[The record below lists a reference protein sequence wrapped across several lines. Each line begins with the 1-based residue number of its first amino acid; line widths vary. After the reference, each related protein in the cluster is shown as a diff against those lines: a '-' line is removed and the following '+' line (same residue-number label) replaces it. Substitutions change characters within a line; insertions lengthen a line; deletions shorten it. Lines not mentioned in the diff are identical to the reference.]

1 MDASTLAG
9 LGAEFTI
16 DPGAS
21 FEALDQIER
30 AMGAGAAK
38 VLAEAEKIER
48 ATRGMIDVGG
58 ATVSIQAFGGA
69 VTRAAREA
77 ARELARIE
85 KAGEAM
91 SRSLDRQASTFGKT
105 REEIRAMR
113 VEAAALAAEE
123 KGLTELAGRLRS
135 QQEALAAAESAA
147 ASAAAEA
154 AAAAAQEAQAQRDAA
169 LAARAAAQ
177 AKELLGR
184 EAQALRAS
192 IDPMF
197 AAQQRFDAEMDR
209 AERLYAAGAISARE
223 YAAAQT
229 IARQALADHA
239 RAMAGAGGDVARQ
252 AESERMAAAAAR
264 LRASID
270 PASAAQQR
278 FNAEMDQ
285 ARSLIAAGAISLD
298 EYVAKLRIE
307 REALESS
314 TRAHNNNRGA
324 MAALAPQFQ
333 DAFTQISMGAN
344 VLNVLAVQ
352 GGQAAGQ
359 MVFLGGTA
367 GKVGEFFMGP
377 WGLAITGALLV
388 LGGLTDN
395 LFKAGSASDDLGNR
409 QAALA
414 AELDRTTGK
423 IKEQVSWL
431 SVLANARDA
440 EDKLEKGK
448 AAYKSAQG
456 QFIRGGQ
463 QAGLLYLPDMTV
475 DTVSASGRAFIQ
487 NQISRY
493 TGGIN
498 GGLNAEQIVRNLQA
512 QAGKDPS
519 MRDAVKQIEGLAF
532 AVNDAS
538 NKNRDLQVQ
547 LARTAVALGN
557 ATPEQRKLI
566 AANVESATSASTL
579 IDKQVAVAEATSRT
593 ERARAQLALVQA
605 QGAEADRQGGAA
617 LAKYRQDV
625 TDATREVHAAE
636 AAEKSAAAARR
647 AGRAAASAARREANH
662 EEQLAREAAA
672 TEAQIRNLLGLAE
685 AYRLSGGAALIA
697 EAQVKAES
705 KAIKE
710 RGQIDAEVDRQ
721 VRLAIATRLSEGQ
734 RSTAAMREQAAAQA
748 EVNAMVRAGKVPAQ
762 EAAELVKDRIAD
774 LPLLGAI
781 EAATVRNQIDLAL
794 KLTNALAGQRAAR
807 AQLRETESE
816 GQLLASTDAGARRLA
831 ELREELRLIGQTDEA
846 RARGMAEFRA
856 AQEASAW
863 KGVTPKQRADYIQLQ
878 GQIAAQTV
886 LNTQAQDA
894 YNAALTLTADKWD
907 IIAGK
912 VQGAAQGMADAFGEA
927 GRAIGDVA
935 SIYANYEAERSRAI
949 AEHDAAVKKAAGN
962 EQLLAQENARW
973 ALRSSGAQITMYGDM
988 ASAAK
993 GFFREGTAGY
1003 QAMQRAE
1010 QVFRAVQFALSVRAM
1025 AQNAAE
1031 TATSIA
1037 NSAARTATHAVEAVV
1052 KAIAS
1057 LPFPLN
1063 LAAGAATVAA
1073 LASLGVSIAGSFG
1086 GGNKLPKAN
1095 DGTGTVLGDTTA
1107 KSDSIKRALDA
1118 LKEVDTLTSNYAREM
1133 SASLKSIDSQIGNVA
1148 GLVVRAGDISANAQ
1162 VKTGFEPTALSSML
1176 GKAPDAM
1183 LLAGVGGLIGGPIG
1197 WLAGGALGALTSIT
1211 RDIPIIGDIL
1221 GGISSVVNSLF
1232 GSSTSVIANGLYG
1245 RPQSVGS
1252 IMSGG
1257 FDANYY
1263 SDVEKKKRFFGIV
1276 TGRSYSTKY
1285 ADAAPEL
1292 EQQFTLILRSF
1303 AGAIKLAAGPLGES
1317 TAAVEARLNS
1327 FVVDIGKI
1335 DLKGLS
1341 GQQIQEKLSAVFG
1354 AAADKMAA
1362 SAFPGIQ
1369 QFQRVGEGAF
1379 ETLVRVASTVDS
1391 VNQALGLLGQQ
1402 AQGLGTAAKLGLA
1415 DQFDSVSA
1423 MGSAVDAY
1431 FKGFY
1436 SQSEQAAARQ
1446 AQMAQVFSA
1455 LGITMPATLT
1465 AYRQLVEAQDLNT
1478 AAGRETYATLLKLA
1492 PAFADL
1498 KAAMEGAKSAADVL
1512 NERGDLERQL
1522 LQLQGNTAAIRAL
1535 DLAKLDASNRE
1546 LQQQIWALQDAQE
1559 AAKAADELRKAWTSV
1574 GDSIMDEVKR
1584 IRGLTD
1590 VGGNATFAS
1599 LMGQFNAATL
1609 AARGGDQDAAKSLP
1623 QLSQALL
1630 AAAAKAATSRQ
1641 ELDRVQAQTAASLEA
1656 TYAALAR
1663 YAAAANPAAPA
1674 TAAPAMTTDQ
1684 LLRAAATSQPAT
1696 VAAPA
1701 NDDLAAELRA
1711 LRSEVAAMRAD
1722 NNAGHAA
1729 TASNTGGIKRTMDR
1743 VTAQSG
1749 GDAISTVAAA

>member
-1 MDASTLAG
+1 MDDTVPTLGVGFAIDTEGAFSQIMRLSQMMDEKTVEIVRKVAQVERATGGMMQFGPATASIATFASAATRELQNVTQSKAKTERAGEALVRQLEREAAAMGRTREQMREAKVEALALAAAQQGNTDLADRLLAASRQRQMAAESVAEAQAAAAAEQARRAAEQRAAAEAVVNAQLMERARLQAALERTERLDRPRAIDNGASFSALDERAKAQAAAARQAEINATNQAAREHAELAAAVRNSHAAQIADAEAAERLRAATDPLYAATKRLNEQIAESTRLYYAGATAPAEYARQQEVLMGRLREVGRQQEQASQG
-9 LGAEFTI
+9 LGAVGTSGKLAGHHMQNLAFQFQDLGVQMMAAAGSSAPLKMGFMALMQQGMQI
-16 DPGAS
+16 QGIMSQAGVGVRAVGAAFIS
-21 FEALDQIER
+21 MSKSVLVATLTNPILLGI
-30 AMGAGAAK
+30 AAAIGAAAGAVALLTSAANKGADMKEYAK
-38 VLAEAEKIER
+38 SLGLTAKEIRGLDNVTVTWGDTTKAVFQVAGRAIWQAIGPAVTSAWEKMKEWAAWIFSGWKG
-48 ATRGMIDVGG
+48 AMNFLIGGMVGG
-58 ATVSIQAFGGA
+58 YNVITKTWSYLPSVIGNLFNMAVNASIDAINAMVRKVVEGVNWMVTQANRILPHAAQLPSLKPAQIDHINDQYKGA
-69 VTRAAREA
+69 FAR
-77 ARELARIE
+77 
-85 KAGEAM
+85 
-91 SRSLDRQASTFGKT
+91 FGKT
-105 REEIRAMR
+105 GREEMQK
-113 VEAAALAAEE
+113 ALGTDYVGNAGKSIGGAIVKQTIQNANDRIKKQAEE
-123 KGLTELAGRLRS
+123 KGYL
-135 QQEALAAAESAA
+135 
-147 ASAAAEA
+147 
-154 AAAAAQEAQAQRDAA
+154 
-169 LAARAAAQ
+169 
-177 AKELLGR
+177 
-184 EAQALRAS
+184 
-192 IDPMF
+192 DP
-197 AAQQRFDAEMDR
+197 
-209 AERLYAAGAISARE
+209 
-223 YAAAQT
+223 
-229 IARQALADHA
+229 
-239 RAMAGAGGDVARQ
+239 
-252 AESERMAAAAAR
+252 
-264 LRASID
+264 
-270 PASAAQQR
+270 
-278 FNAEMDQ
+278 
-285 ARSLIAAGAISLD
+285 
-298 EYVAKLRIE
+298 K
-307 REALESS
+307 
-314 TRAHNNNRGA
+314 
-324 MAALAPQFQ
+324 
-333 DAFTQISMGAN
+333 
-344 VLNVLAVQ
+344 
-352 GGQAAGQ
+352 
-359 MVFLGGTA
+359 
-367 GKVGEFFMGP
+367 
-377 WGLAITGALLV
+377 
-388 LGGLTDN
+388 
-395 LFKAGSASDDLGNR
+395 
-409 QAALA
+409 
-414 AELDRTTGK
+414 
-423 IKEQVSWL
+423 
-431 SVLANARDA
+431 
-440 EDKLEKGK
+440 KGK
-448 AAYKSAQG
+448 
-456 QFIRGGQ
+456 
-463 QAGLLYLPDMTV
+463 T
-475 DTVSASGRAFIQ
+475 
-487 NQISRY
+487 
-493 TGGIN
+493 
-498 GGLNAEQIVRNLQA
+498 
-512 QAGKDPS
+512 
-519 MRDAVKQIEGLAF
+519 
-532 AVNDAS
+532 
-538 NKNRDLQVQ
+538 
-547 LARTAVALGN
+547 
-557 ATPEQRKLI
+557 
-566 AANVESATSASTL
+566 
-579 IDKQVAVAEATSRT
+579 
-593 ERARAQLALVQA
+593 
-605 QGAEADRQGGAA
+605 DR
-617 LAKYRQDV
+617 
-625 TDATREVHAAE
+625 HA
-636 AAEKSAAAARR
+636 
-647 AGRAAASAARREANH
+647 
-662 EEQLAREAAA
+662 EQLARENEAI
-672 TEAQIRNLLGLAE
+672 EAQIRNLYALAD
-685 AYRLSGGAALIA
+685 AYKVSGAAALIA
-697 EAQVKAES
+697 EARTKAES
-705 KAIKE
+705 DAIKN
-710 RGQIDAEVDRQ
+710 RGDIEVFVNRQI
-721 VRLAIATRLSEGQ
+721 RLAIAQ
-734 RSTAAMREQAAAQA
+734 RVVDADKATAGMRDQIEAQRA
-748 EVNAMVRAGKVPAQ
+748 VNAMVAAGLVPAQ
-762 EAAELVKDRIAD
+762 QAADLVKDRIAD
-774 LPLLGAI
+774 LPLLAAI
-781 EAATVRNQIDLAL
+781 EAAQQRGLSDEAKRATAAL
-794 KLTNALAGQRAAR
+794 EDQRAKR
-807 AQLRETESE
+807 AELRKEEEKT
-816 GQLLASTDAGARRLA
+816 ATDVKLQSDRNRLA
-831 ELREELRLIGQTDEA
+831 ELREELRLIGATDEA
-846 RARGMAEFRA
+846 RARALAEFKA
-856 AQEASAW
+856 AQETSLWQNKDPAKIAE
-863 KGVTPKQRADYIQLQ
+863 YIKLQ
-878 GQIAAQTV
+878 GDIAAQTV
-886 LNTQAQDA
+886 RNTQVLDA

-912 VQGAAQGMADAFGEA
+912 VQTAAQGMADAFGDA

-935 SIYANYEAERSRAI
+935 SIYANYEAQRSRAI

-993 GFFREGTAGY
+993 GFFKEGTAGY

-1086 GGNKLPKAN
+1086 GGGKLPPAN

-1162 VKTGFEPTALSSML
+1162 VKTGFELTALSSIL
-1176 GKAPDAM
+1176 SKAPSS
-1183 LLAGVGGLIGGPIG
+1183 LLLGGVGALVGGPIG
-1197 WLAGGALGALTSIT
+1197 WLAGTALGALTSIT
-1211 RDIPIIGDIL
+1211 KDIPIIGDIL
-1221 GGISSVVNSLF
+1221 GGISGVINSLF

-1263 SDVEKKKRFFGIV
+1263 SDVEKKKKFFGII

-1292 EQQFTLILRSF
+1292 KQQFTLILKSF

-1335 DLKGLS
+1335 DLKGLT
-1341 GQQIQEKLSAVFG
+1341 GQQIQEKLTAVFG
-1354 AAADKMAA
+1354 AAADKMANA
-1362 SAFPGIQ
+1362 AFPGIL
-1369 QFQRVGEGAF
+1369 QFQKVGEGAF

-1402 AQGLGTAAKLGLA
+1402 AQGLGTAAALGLA

-1423 MGSAVDAY
+1423 MGSAVEAY
-1431 FKGFY
+1431 FKAFY
-1436 SQSEQAAARQ
+1436 SQSEQAAAKQ

-1498 KAAMEGAKSAADVL
+1498 KTAMEGAKSAADVL

-1590 VGGNATFAS
+1590 TAGNGTFAS